1 MSLCVSAAPPCPQF
15 WADFKT
21 IYIFGVP
28 LVQAR
33 FKNYFQGNPSRNKK
47 FFLMY
52 TGFFKAVKNVRPTDV
67 RPTGV
72 CPTDVSPTDVCPTGV
87 RPTDV
92 CLIGVGQKY
101 ENCMPP

>member
-1 MSLCVSAAPPCPQF
+1 M
-15 WADFKT
+15 
-21 IYIFGVP
+21 
-28 LVQAR
+28 VQGR
-33 FKNYFQGNPSRNKK
+33 FKNYFQGNRSRNKK

-67 RPTGV
+67 RPTDV
-72 CPTDVSPTDVCPTGV
+72 RPTDICPTGV
-87 RPTDV
+87 RPRDV